1 MTFADTMR
9 LATSNLRQAKL
20 RTLLTTM
27 GVSIGIASLTGMVSF
42 GAGLQDQLVGQF
54 TRSGMFD
61 TITVTAGGGPIGG
74 AGFPGS
80 PGGAGGRGGRGN
92 RGRPAGGPDVVLDDA
107 ALKKLGTIDGVKEA
121 YPVVS
126 VRMDATLD
134 DFSSALTATGI
145 PMSSRDEGPYRTM
158 SAGAFFANEADT
170 GCLTTLNTARRID
183 TKDPAKIVGKTLRLA
198 YVASRGNTALGN
210 TALGNTA
217 LGNTAPPAGPDAAA
231 PGDGPAMQIQ
241 RVSID
246 CRVIGVV
253 ETTGGPFGGT
263 GGDIL
268 MPLGRAA
275 SIQAENVANVQ
286 SFLRAD
292 RRGNSYS
299 SVTVKVS
306 RPEATQ
312 DVAERIKALGY
323 STLSLADALQGIRW
337 VFIILNSILGLIGSI
352 ALIVSSLGIVNTMVM
367 SILERTREIG
377 IMKAVGASDG
387 DIRRIFLVEA
397 SVIGLMGGASG
408 LFLGWVIGR
417 AINLGANLYIESQG
431 GPSVTLF
438 SLPWWLVTGALL
450 FSIAVS
456 VVAGS
461 YPANRAARLEPMS
474 ALRHD

>member
-1 MTFADTMR
+1 
-9 LATSNLRQAKL
+9 
-20 RTLLTTM
+20 
-27 GVSIGIASLTGMVSF
+27 
-42 GAGLQDQLVGQF
+42 
-54 TRSGMFD
+54 
-61 TITVTAGGGPIGG
+61 
-74 AGFPGS
+74 
-80 PGGAGGRGGRGN
+80 
-92 RGRPAGGPDVVLDDA
+92 
-107 ALKKLGTIDGVKEA
+107 
-121 YPVVS
+121 
-126 VRMDATLD
+126 
-134 DFSSALTATGI
+134 
-145 PMSSRDEGPYRTM
+145 
-158 SAGAFFANEADT
+158 
-170 GCLTTLNTARRID
+170 
-183 TKDPAKIVGKTLRLA
+183 
-198 YVASRGNTALGN
+198 
-210 TALGNTA
+210 
-217 LGNTAPPAGPDAAA
+217 
-231 PGDGPAMQIQ
+231 MQIH

-253 ETTGGPFGGT
+253 ELTGGPFGGP

-268 MPLGRAA
+268 MPLARAA

-292 RRGNSYS
+292 RRANSYT

-306 RPEATQ
+306 RPDATQ
-312 DVAERIKALGY
+312 TVAERIKALGY
-323 STLSLADALQGIRW
+323 STISLADALQGIRW

-408 LFLGWVIGR
+408 LFLGWLIGR

-438 SLPWWLVTGALL
+438 SLPWWLITGALL

>member
-61 TITVTAGGGPIGG
+61 TITVTAGGGPIAGG
-74 AGFPGS
+74 PGFPGP
-80 PGGAGGRGGRGN
+80 PGGAGGRGGRGT
-92 RGRPAGGPDVVLDDA
+92 RGRAGGGPDVLLDDA
-107 ALKKLGTIDGVKEA
+107 ALQKLTTLDGVKEA

-126 VRMDATLD
+126 IRMDATLD

-145 PMSSRDEGPYRTM
+145 PMSSKDEGPYRTM
-158 SAGAFFANEADT
+158 AAGTFFANETDT
-170 GCLTTLNTARRID
+170 GCLTSLNTARRID
-183 TKDPAKIVGKTLRLA
+183 TKNPKQIVGKTLRLA
-198 YVASRGNTALGN
+198 YVASRGSG
-210 TALGNTA
+210 
-217 LGNTAPPAGPDAAA
+217 APPAGPDTTA

-268 MPLGRAA
+268 MPLSRAT

-337 VFIILNSILGLIGSI
+337 VFIILNSILGLVGSI

-438 SLPWWLVTGALL
+438 SLPWWLITGALL